1 VATKKSSPSEAVGSP
16 EIALVF
22 AYYDNPS
29 MLEFQWKQIAG
40 YSSAVRRRI
49 EVIVVDDASP
59 HSPAVSVPRP
69 KSLPDHRVYRI
80 AKDIPWNQDAARN
93 IGAHEARAPW
103 LLLTDIDHV
112 VPEET
117 LRGLLDLG
125 KDPAVFYTLGRTKFF
140 TDDVRDEPHPN
151 SYVLTRR
158 LYWAIGGHDEDY
170 AGIYGKDYLFRKR
183 ALNYTR
189 EVHLSGLM
197 LARVGT
203 SNIPDAG
210 TRTITRR
217 NTRLA
222 TLRGYLLQGLK
233 ALRLMRGV
241 QTLKA
246 KYSQVV

>member
-1 VATKKSSPSEAVGSP
+1 MATKKSSPDRGVNSP
-16 EIALVF
+16 EITIVF

-29 MLEFQWKQIAG
+29 MLEFQWQQIAG
-40 YSSAVRRRI
+40 YSKAVRDRI

-59 HSPAVSVPRP
+59 ITPAASVARTQ
-69 KSLPDHRVYRI
+69 SLPQHRIYRI

-93 IGAHEARAPW
+93 IGAHEASSPW

-117 LRGLLDLG
+117 LRGLLDLE

-140 TDDVRDEPHPN
+140 SDDVREPHPN
-151 SYVLTRR
+151 SYVMTRDM
-158 LYWAIGGHDEDY
+158 YWKIGGHDEDY

-183 ALNYTR
+183 ALKKTR
-189 EVHLSGLM
+189 EVHLSHLR

-210 TRTITRR
+210 TMTITRR

-222 TLRGYLLQGLK
+222 TLRGYVMQGLK

-246 KYSQVV
+246 EYARVV

>member
-1 VATKKSSPSEAVGSP
+1 VNSP
-16 EIALVF
+16 EITIVF

-29 MLEFQWKQIAG
+29 MLEFQWQQIAR
-40 YSSAVRRRI
+40 YPKALRDRI

-59 HSPAVSVPRP
+59 ITPAASVVRP
-69 KSLPDHRVYRI
+69 QSLPEHRIYRI

-93 IGAHEARAPW
+93 IGAHEASSPW

-112 VPEET
+112 VPAET
-117 LRGLLDLG
+117 LWGLLDLD
-125 KDPAVFYTLGRTKFF
+125 KDPTVLYTLGRTKFF
-140 TDDVRDEPHPN
+140 SDDVREPHPN
-151 SYVLTRR
+151 SYVMTRGM
-158 LYWAIGGHDEDY
+158 YWAIGGHDEDY
-170 AGIYGKDYLFRKR
+170 AGIYGKDYLFRRR
-183 ALNYTR
+183 ALKKTR
-189 EVHLSGLM
+189 EVHLPDLR

-210 TRTITRR
+210 TRTIPRR

-222 TLRGYLLQGLK
+222 TLRGYVLQGLK

-246 KYSQVV
+246 EYSRAV

>member
-1 VATKKSSPSEAVGSP
+1 MATKKSRTSGPANSP
-16 EIALVF
+16 EISIVF

-29 MLEFQWKQIAG
+29 MLEFQWNRIAE
-40 YSSAVRRRI
+40 YSSAVRARV

-59 HSPAVSVPRP
+59 ITPAVSVGRP
-69 KSLPDHRVYRI
+69 QSLPDHRVYRI

-93 IGAHEARAPW
+93 IGAHEASARW

-117 LRGLLDLG
+117 LRGLLDLD
-125 KDPAVFYTLGRTKFF
+125 KDPTVVYTLGRTKFF
-140 TDDVRDEPHPN
+140 TDDVREPHPN
-151 SYVLTRR
+151 SYVMTRDM
-158 LYWAIGGHDEDY
+158 YWAIGGHDEDY

-183 ALNYTR
+183 ALKQSR
-189 EVHLSGLM
+189 DVHLPDLT

-222 TLRGYLLQGLK
+222 TLRGYVLQGLK
-233 ALRLMRGV
+233 AMRLFRGV

-246 KYSQVV
+246 EYSRVV

>member
-1 VATKKSSPSEAVGSP
+1 VNSP
-16 EIALVF
+16 EITIVF

-29 MLEFQWKQIAG
+29 MLEFQWQQIAR
-40 YSSAVRRRI
+40 YPKALRDRI

-59 HSPAVSVPRP
+59 ITPAASVVRP
-69 KSLPDHRVYRI
+69 KSLPEHRIYRI

-93 IGAHEARAPW
+93 IGAYEATSTW

-117 LRGLLDLG
+117 LKGLFDLD
-125 KDPAVFYTLGRTKFF
+125 KDPTVLYTLGRTKFF
-140 TDDVRDEPHPN
+140 SDDVREPHPN
-151 SYVLTRR
+151 SYVMTRDM
-158 LYWAIGGHDEDY
+158 YWAIGGHDEDS

-183 ALNYTR
+183 ALKKTR
-189 EVHLSGLM
+189 EVHLPDLR

-210 TRTITRR
+210 TRTIPRR

-222 TLRGYLLQGLK
+222 TLRGYVMQGLK
-233 ALRLMRGV
+233 AIRLMRGV

>member
-1 VATKKSSPSEAVGSP
+1 MATKKSPASGPANSP
-16 EIALVF
+16 EISIVF

-29 MLEFQWKQIAG
+29 MLEFQWNRIAE
-40 YSSAVRRRI
+40 YSSAVRARV
-49 EVIVVDDASP
+49 EVLVVDDASP
-59 HSPAVSVPRP
+59 ITAALSVVRP
-69 KSLPDHRVYRI
+69 ESLPDHRVYRI

-93 IGAHEARAPW
+93 IGAHEASARW

-117 LRGLLDLG
+117 LLGLLNLD
-125 KDPAVFYTLGRTKFF
+125 KDPTVFYTLGRTKFF
-140 TDDVRDEPHPN
+140 TDDVREPHPN
-151 SYVLTRR
+151 SYVVTRDM
-158 LYWAIGGHDEDY
+158 YWAIGGHDEDY

-183 ALNYTR
+183 ALKKTR
-189 EVHLSGLM
+189 EVHLPDLR

-210 TRTITRR
+210 TMTITRR

-222 TLRGYLLQGLK
+222 TLRGYVMQGLK

-246 KYSQVV
+246 EYSRVV

>member
-1 VATKKSSPSEAVGSP
+1 MATKKSSAPRGVNFP
-16 EIALVF
+16 EITIVF

-29 MLEFQWKQIAG
+29 MLEFQWQQIAR
-40 YSSAVRRRI
+40 YPKALRDRI

-59 HSPAVSVPRP
+59 ITPAASVVRP
-69 KSLPDHRVYRI
+69 KSLPEHRIYRI

-93 IGAHEARAPW
+93 IGAHEASSPW

-112 VPEET
+112 VPAET
-117 LRGLLDLG
+117 LRDLLDLD
-125 KDPAVFYTLGRTKFF
+125 KDPTVLYTLGRTKFF
-140 TDDVRDEPHPN
+140 SDDFREPHPN
-151 SYVLTRR
+151 SYVMTRGM
-158 LYWAIGGHDEDY
+158 YWAIGGHDEDY
-170 AGIYGKDYLFRKR
+170 AGIYGKDYLFRRR
-183 ALNYTR
+183 ALKKTR
-189 EVHLSGLM
+189 EVHLPHLR

-222 TLRGYLLQGLK
+222 TLRGYVLQGLK

-246 KYSQVV
+246 EYSRVV

>member
-1 VATKKSSPSEAVGSP
+1 VSTKKTSTSRGVNSP
-16 EIALVF
+16 EITIVF

-40 YSSAVRRRI
+40 YSPAVRRQI
-49 EVIVVDDASP
+49 EVVVVDDASP
-59 HSPAVSVPRP
+59 QAPAVAVPRP

-93 IGAHEARAPW
+93 IGAHEASAPW

-117 LRGLLDLG
+117 LRGLLDME
-125 KDPAVFYTLGRTKFF
+125 KDPKVLYTLGRTKFF
-140 TDDVRDEPHPN
+140 TEDVREPHPN
-151 SYVLTRR
+151 SYVMTRD

-183 ALNYTR
+183 ALKKSR
-189 EVHLSGLM
+189 DVHLPDLT

-222 TLRGYLLQGLK
+222 TLRGYVLQGLK
-233 ALRLMRGV
+233 AMRLFRGV

-246 KYSQVV
+246 EYSRVV

>member
-1 VATKKSSPSEAVGSP
+1 VNSP
-16 EIALVF
+16 EITIVF

-29 MLEFQWKQIAG
+29 MLEFQWQQIAR
-40 YSSAVRRRI
+40 YSKALRDRI

-59 HSPAVSVPRP
+59 ITPAASVVRP
-69 KSLPDHRVYRI
+69 QSLPEHRIYRI

-93 IGAHEARAPW
+93 IGAHEASSPW

-117 LRGLLDLG
+117 LKGLLDLD
-125 KDPAVFYTLGRTKFF
+125 KDPTVLYTLGRTKFF
-140 TDDVRDEPHPN
+140 SDDVREPHPN
-151 SYVLTRR
+151 SYVMTRDM
-158 LYWAIGGHDEDY
+158 YWAIGGHDEDY

-183 ALNYTR
+183 ALRKTR
-189 EVHLSGLM
+189 EVHLPDLR

-222 TLRGYLLQGLK
+222 TLRGYVLQGLK

-246 KYSQVV
+246 EYSRAV

>member
-1 VATKKSSPSEAVGSP
+1 MATKKSSTPGGVNSSELTIV
-16 EIALVF
+16 L

-29 MLEFQWKQIAG
+29 MLEFQWQQIAG
-40 YSSAVRRRI
+40 YSKALRDRI
-49 EVIVVDDASP
+49 EVIIVDDASP
-59 HSPAVSVPRP
+59 ITAALSVVRP
-69 KSLPDHRVYRI
+69 KSLPKHRVYRI

-93 IGAHEARAPW
+93 IGAHEASSPW

-117 LRGLLDLG
+117 LRGLLDLD
-125 KDPAVFYTLGRTKFF
+125 KDPTVFYTLGRTKFF
-140 TDDVRDEPHPN
+140 GDGVREPHPN
-151 SYVLTRR
+151 SYVMTRGM
-158 LYWAIGGHDEDY
+158 YWAIGGHDEDY

-183 ALNYTR
+183 VLKETR
-189 EVHLSGLM
+189 EVHLSDLR

-210 TRTITRR
+210 TSTIARR
-217 NTRLA
+217 NTRRA
-222 TLRGYLLQGLK
+222 TLRGYVLQGLK

-246 KYSQVV
+246 EYSRVV

>member
-1 VATKKSSPSEAVGSP
+1 MATKKSSTPGGVNSSELT
-16 EIALVF
+16 IVF

-29 MLEFQWKQIAG
+29 MLEFQWQQIAR
-40 YSSAVRRRI
+40 YSKALRDRI

-59 HSPAVSVPRP
+59 ITPAASVVRP
-69 KSLPDHRVYRI
+69 QSLPEHRIYRI

-93 IGAHEARAPW
+93 IGAHEASSPW

-117 LRGLLDLG
+117 LKGLLDLD
-125 KDPAVFYTLGRTKFF
+125 KDPTVLYTLGRTKFF
-140 TDDVRDEPHPN
+140 SDDVREPHPN
-151 SYVLTRR
+151 SYVMTRDM
-158 LYWAIGGHDEDY
+158 YWAIGGHDEDY

-183 ALNYTR
+183 ALRKTR
-189 EVHLSGLM
+189 EVHLPDLR

-222 TLRGYLLQGLK
+222 TLRGYVLQGLK

-246 KYSQVV
+246 EYSRAV

>member
-1 VATKKSSPSEAVGSP
+1 MATKKSSPARGVNSP
-16 EIALVF
+16 EITIVF

-29 MLEFQWKQIAG
+29 MLEFQWQQIAG
-40 YSSAVRRRI
+40 YSNAVRERI

-59 HSPAVSVPRP
+59 ITPAASLRRP
-69 KSLPDHRVYRI
+69 KDLPQHRIYRI

-93 IGAHEARAPW
+93 IGAHEAATPW
-103 LLLTDIDHV
+103 LVLTDIDHV

-117 LRGLLDLG
+117 LRGLLDLE
-125 KDPAVFYTLGRTKFF
+125 KDPAVFYTLGRRKFF
-140 TDDVRDEPHPN
+140 SDDVREPHPN
-151 SYVLTRR
+151 SYVMTRDM
-158 LYWAIGGHDEDY
+158 YWTIGGHDEDY

-183 ALNYTR
+183 ALKKTR
-189 EVHLSGLM
+189 EVHLSHLR

-222 TLRGYLLQGLK
+222 TIRGYVMQGLK

-241 QTLKA
+241 QTLTA
-246 KYSQVV
+246 EYARVV

>member
-1 VATKKSSPSEAVGSP
+1 
-16 EIALVF
+16 
-22 AYYDNPS
+22 
-29 MLEFQWKQIAG
+29 MLEFQWNRIAE
-40 YSSAVRRRI
+40 YSSAVRARV
-49 EVIVVDDASP
+49 EVLVVDDASP
-59 HSPAVSVPRP
+59 ITAALSVVRP
-69 KSLPDHRVYRI
+69 ESLPDHRVYRI

-93 IGAHEARAPW
+93 IGAHEASARW

-117 LRGLLDLG
+117 LLGLLNLD
-125 KDPAVFYTLGRTKFF
+125 KDPTVFYTLGRTKFF
-140 TDDVRDEPHPN
+140 TDDVREPHPN
-151 SYVLTRR
+151 SYVVTRDM
-158 LYWAIGGHDEDY
+158 YWAIGGHDEDY

-183 ALNYTR
+183 ALKKTR
-189 EVHLSGLM
+189 EVHLPDLR

-210 TRTITRR
+210 TMTITRR

-222 TLRGYLLQGLK
+222 TLRGYVMQGLK

-246 KYSQVV
+246 EYSRVV

>member
-1 VATKKSSPSEAVGSP
+1 VATKKSPASGPANSP
-16 EIALVF
+16 EISIVF

-29 MLEFQWKQIAG
+29 MLEFQWNRIAE
-40 YSSAVRRRI
+40 YSSAVRARV
-49 EVIVVDDASP
+49 EVLVVDDASP
-59 HSPAVSVPRP
+59 ITAALSVVRP
-69 KSLPDHRVYRI
+69 ESLPDHRVYRI

-93 IGAHEARAPW
+93 IGAHEASARW

-117 LRGLLDLG
+117 LLGLLNLD
-125 KDPAVFYTLGRTKFF
+125 KDPTVFYTLGRTKFF
-140 TDDVRDEPHPN
+140 TDDVREPHPN
-151 SYVLTRR
+151 SYVVTRDM
-158 LYWAIGGHDEDY
+158 YWAIGGHDEDY

-183 ALNYTR
+183 ALKKTR
-189 EVHLSGLM
+189 EVHLPDLR

-210 TRTITRR
+210 TMTITRR

-222 TLRGYLLQGLK
+222 TLRGYVMQGLK

-246 KYSQVV
+246 EYSRVV

>member
-1 VATKKSSPSEAVGSP
+1 MATKKSSPSEAVGSP

-40 YSSAVRRRI
+40 YSPAVRRRI

-69 KSLPDHRVYRI
+69 KSLPKHRVYRI
-80 AKDIPWNQDAARN
+80 AQDIPWNQDAARN
-93 IGAHEARAPW
+93 IGAHEAKAPW

-117 LRGLLDLG
+117 LRGLLEME
-125 KDPAVFYTLGRTKFF
+125 KDRKVFYTLGRTKFF
-140 TDDVRDEPHPN
+140 SDDVREPHPN
-151 SYVLTRR
+151 SYVMTRDM
-158 LYWAIGGHDEDY
+158 YWAIGGHDEDY

-183 ALNYTR
+183 ALEYTR
-189 EVHLSGLM
+189 EAHLSDLT

-222 TLRGYLLQGLK
+222 TLRGYVMQGLK
-233 ALRLMRGV
+233 AMRLMRGV

>member
-1 VATKKSSPSEAVGSP
+1 VNFP
-16 EIALVF
+16 EITIVF

-29 MLEFQWKQIAG
+29 MLEFQWQQIAR
-40 YSSAVRRRI
+40 YPKALRDRI

-59 HSPAVSVPRP
+59 IAPAASVVRP
-69 KSLPDHRVYRI
+69 KSLPEHRIYRI

-93 IGAHEARAPW
+93 IGAHEASSPW

-112 VPEET
+112 APEET
-117 LRGLLDLG
+117 LRGLLEME
-125 KDPAVFYTLGRTKFF
+125 KDRKVFYTLGRTKFF
-140 TDDVRDEPHPN
+140 SDEVREPHPN
-151 SYVLTRR
+151 SYVMTRDM
-158 LYWAIGGHDEDY
+158 YWAIGGHDEDY

-183 ALNYTR
+183 ALEKTR
-189 EVHLSGLM
+189 EVHLPDLP

-210 TRTITRR
+210 TRTIPRR

-222 TLRGYLLQGLK
+222 TLRGYVMQGLK
-233 ALRLMRGV
+233 AMRLMRGV

>member
-1 VATKKSSPSEAVGSP
+1 VNSP
-16 EIALVF
+16 EITIVF

-29 MLEFQWKQIAG
+29 MLEFQWQQIAR
-40 YSSAVRRRI
+40 YSKALRDRI

-59 HSPAVSVPRP
+59 ITPAASVVRP
-69 KSLPDHRVYRI
+69 QSLPEHRIYRI

-93 IGAHEARAPW
+93 IGAHEASSPW

-117 LRGLLDLG
+117 LKGLLDLD
-125 KDPAVFYTLGRTKFF
+125 KDPTVLYTLGRTKFF
-140 TDDVRDEPHPN
+140 SDDVREPHPN
-151 SYVLTRR
+151 SYVMTRGM
-158 LYWAIGGHDEDY
+158 YWAIGGHDEDY
-170 AGIYGKDYLFRKR
+170 AGIYGKDYLFRRR
-183 ALNYTR
+183 ALKKTR
-189 EVHLSGLM
+189 EVHLPHLR

-210 TRTITRR
+210 TRTIIRR

-222 TLRGYLLQGLK
+222 TLRGYVLQGLK

-241 QTLKA
+241 QALKA
-246 KYSQVV
+246 EYSRAV